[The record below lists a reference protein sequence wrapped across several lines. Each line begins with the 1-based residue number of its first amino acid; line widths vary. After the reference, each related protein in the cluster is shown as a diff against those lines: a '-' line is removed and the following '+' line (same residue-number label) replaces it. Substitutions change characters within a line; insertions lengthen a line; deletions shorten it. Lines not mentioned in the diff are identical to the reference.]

1 MLPHSAKKPQINA
14 DKRRWQRRYYFG
26 QDYRIDRTLLLYSY
40 PVNPVILSIR
50 DYLNYRLIII
60 EDNIVV
66 DDVKE
71 THEVRF
77 YFPQEIAH
85 YLEPD
90 FQGFM
95 GYKV

>member
-1 MLPHSAKKPQINA
+1 MLRKLLRIPHNIEQ
-14 DKRRWQRRYYFG
+14 
-26 QDYRIDRTLLLYSY
+26 L
-40 PVNPVILSIR
+40 R

-85 YLEPD
+85 YLED
-90 FQGFM
+90 KGFEVLKICPFLDM
-95 GYKV
+95 NGKVDENIWNIAVIAKAVCMRRRMI